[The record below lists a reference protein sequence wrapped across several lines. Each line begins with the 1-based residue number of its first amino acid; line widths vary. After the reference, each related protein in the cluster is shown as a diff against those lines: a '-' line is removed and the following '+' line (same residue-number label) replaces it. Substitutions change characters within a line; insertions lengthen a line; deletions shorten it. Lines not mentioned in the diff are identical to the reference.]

1 MASTEEP
8 GPRRASPEGPVFWN
22 DLYWFALL
30 STCGLALCL
39 WLLPPRLA
47 RNRAT
52 AEIELD
58 LRDTVEE
65 LGNMEREYE
74 AAILAVENDP
84 FYREEVVRA
93 ILKVKKKDEVFL
105 KQASGLSD
113 N

>member
-1 MASTEEP
+1 MGSSEET
-8 GPRRASPEGPVFWN
+8 GSRRIAPQGPVFWSE
-22 DLYWFALL
+22 LYWFALL
-30 STCGLALCL
+30 STCGIALCL

-65 LGNMEREYE
+65 LGDMEREYE

>member
-8 GPRRASPEGPVFWN
+8 GPRHATPEGPVFWN
-22 DLYWFALL
+22 ELYWFALL

-58 LRDTVEE
+58 LRETVEE
-65 LGNMEREYE
+65 LGTMEREYE

>member
-1 MASTEEP
+1 MASTEQA
-8 GPRRASPEGPVFWN
+8 GTGRVAPEGPVFWN
-22 DLYWFALL
+22 ELYWFALL
-30 STCGLALCL
+30 CTCGVALCL
-39 WLLPPRLA
+39 WILPPRLA
-47 RNRAT
+47 RNRST

-58 LRDTVEE
+58 LRGTVEE